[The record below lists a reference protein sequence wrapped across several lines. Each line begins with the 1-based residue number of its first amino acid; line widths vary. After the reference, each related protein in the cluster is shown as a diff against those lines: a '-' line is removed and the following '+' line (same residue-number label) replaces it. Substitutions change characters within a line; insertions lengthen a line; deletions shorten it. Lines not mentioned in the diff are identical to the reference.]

1 VLTEVDPSAQEMRG
15 LEPTKI
21 SLKLGFANPAA
32 MSMSSQTDSDTL
44 VIKFDKNLV
53 LNDVDGNSLVFDSGT
68 TNDGSIDFGVPI

>member
-1 VLTEVDPSAQEMRG
+1 MRG

-21 SLKLGFANPAA
+21 DLKLGFANPSA

-53 LNDVDGNSLVFDSGT
+53 LNDEDGNSLVFDTGSVQ
-68 TNDGSIDFGVPI
+68 DESIDFGVPIQP